1 MKNKLLS
8 IVAMATTLFL
18 AFSLTSIV
26 NAAGTTVENITNED
40 TIASGTVSPKIETSD
55 SETTLTYSAID
66 LKVVP
71 GNPAIQRPAGYAWIG
86 VKATAPNDL
95 DITKYQ
101 IGSDAEVSKTTY
113 EEYSYPEE
121 YLGNVKNQSSF
132 TYATSYT
139 FDAKEGK
146 DVLYTVTV
154 KWMNSSS
161 EVKATH
167 TINVVVK
174 VDSITLKDETG
185 SKELWNEAKYEEVVK
200 EVEAKKAAE
209 AKKEEKDTTY
219 KTGSSV
225 AAIALISAMV
235 SIAGIAIIKR

>member
-113 EEYSYPEE
+113 EEYFGVSEDKLKE
-121 YLGNVKNQSSF
+121 
-132 TYATSYT
+132 ATEKGE
-139 FDAKEGK
+139 DI
-146 DVLYTVTV
+146 VYTVTV